1 MSAEKQGATVLNV
14 GKKFVS
20 SRMAGACGTD
30 ENGDVIAPPIYAF
43 GASSGGAIIAKLA
56 SKMEEEPEKYR
67 PFIFSAINVQI
78 YGEAGSRVLHVELE
92 TLSDATSHSA
102 SRVQPPVSSGIGI
115 LQRYSQVG
123 VRCQSACKNLSLTL
137 LHVSN
142 VFQ

>member
-1 MSAEKQGATVLNV
+1 MGFQSLRSLKIKRRGAGTSVQMVRSARKTCVIISSNSSLETSADKSGATVLNI

-56 SKMEEEPEKYR
+56 SKMEEEPEKYH

-78 YGEAGSRVLHVELE
+78 YGEAAVVLC
-92 TLSDATSHSA
+92 T
-102 SRVQPPVSSGIGI
+102 
-115 LQRYSQVG
+115 
-123 VRCQSACKNLSLTL
+123 
-137 LHVSN
+137 
-142 VFQ
+142 